1 MLLGFFMSNCNNRVT
16 ISNVS
21 LSTYFAMTVMSQ
33 LLDIIYVR
41 QLKAHVE
48 PRSLYIR
55 LENFPKFLR
64 TFSES
69 PSAAKTEKVRRC
81 GHYLVG
87 IMTD

>member
-1 MLLGFFMSNCNNRVT
+1 MSSCPNVTTGVT

-48 PRSLYIR
+48 PRTLYMR
-55 LENFPKFLR
+55 LENIPKFLR
-64 TFSES
+64 TFSKS
-69 PSAAKTEKVRRC
+69 PSAAKQMKVRRC
-81 GHYLVG
+81 GHCLVEAV
-87 IMTD
+87 TD

>member
-1 MLLGFFMSNCNNRVT
+1 MLLGFFKSNCNNRVT

-48 PRSLYIR
+48 PRSLYMR

-64 TFSES
+64 TFSKS
-69 PSAAKTEKVRRC
+69 PSAAKQMKVRRC
-81 GHYLVG
+81 DHCLVET
-87 IMTD
+87 MTD